1 MNAQR
6 PAQNEIDG
14 PLHQVCLL
22 LGSNIQPERNL
33 PLAVR
38 ELPQAVR
45 GLGEQLTILRA
56 SSVWESRA
64 VGSPGPNFLNAALL
78 CQTSLGAEALKWRV
92 LRPLEA
98 RLGRVR
104 NKDKNAPRPIDIDII
119 TVDGRLHDPLLW
131 QYSFRAV
138 PVAELLPDLTSEK
151 GERLS
156 EAARRLAVE
165 LPVKQKSGLAL
176 AWR

>member
-1 MNAQR
+1 M
-6 PAQNEIDG
+6 DG
-14 PLHQVCLL
+14 SQHQVCLL

-38 ELPQAVR
+38 ELPLAVQQ
-45 GLGEQLTILRA
+45 LGEQLTILRA
-56 SSVWESRA
+56 SSVWESPA
-64 VGSPGPNFLNAALL
+64 VGSRGPNFLNAALL
-78 CQTSLGAEALKWRV
+78 CQTSLAAEALKWQV

-104 NKDKNAPRPIDIDII
+104 NRDKNAPRPIDFDII
-119 TVDGRLHDPLLW
+119 TVDGRLYDPILW

-138 PVAELLPDLTSEK
+138 PVAELLPDLKSET
-151 GERLS
+151 GEKLP
-156 EAARRLAVE
+156 EAARRLAIE
-165 LPVKQKSGLAL
+165 LPVKQKSGLRL

>member
-1 MNAQR
+1 LSARR
-6 PAQNEIDG
+6 PAEPDLNG
-14 PLHQVCLL
+14 VRHQVCLL

-38 ELPQAVR
+38 ELPAAVQQ
-45 GLGEQLTILRA
+45 LGEQLTILRV
-56 SSVWESRA
+56 SSVWESPA
-64 VGSPGPNFLNAALL
+64 VGAHGPNFLNAALL
-78 CQTSLGAEALKWRV
+78 CRTSLGAEALKWQV

-104 NKDKNAPRPIDIDII
+104 NKDKNAPRPIDVDII
-119 TVDGRLHDPLLW
+119 TVDGQLYDPLLW

-138 PVAELLPDLTSEK
+138 PVAELLPDLASET

-156 EAARRLAVE
+156 EAARRLAAE
-165 LPVKQKSGLAL
+165 LPVKQRHGLSL
-176 AWR
+176 DW